1 MRGPFTPVT
10 RQRRNANQQSLSAS
24 AKCAAVRKSDKE
36 NTRLAA
42 LWIVKH
48 QVNGN
53 RGGYTKVGATIGVD
67 NLNEDKVKYQ
77 VKVLRGNSNFMQQL
91 IARVQHERAVEKKV
105 AGKKPKKRSRKD
117 QAAADS
123 SAYMAAAG
131 LIIEKKLSHRAAAKQ
146 VSDEFGVV
154 FYQLL
159 PARATKKRR
168 LPKLLPAR
176 SWLWRHGNYL
186 LRVLSVVR

>member
-1 MRGPFTPVT
+1 
-10 RQRRNANQQSLSAS
+10 
-24 AKCAAVRKSDKE
+24 VRKSDKE

-105 AGKKPKKRSRKD
+105 AGKN
-117 QAAADS
+117 
-123 SAYMAAAG
+123 
-131 LIIEKKLSHRAAAKQ
+131 
-146 VSDEFGVV
+146 
-154 FYQLL
+154 
-159 PARATKKRR
+159 
-168 LPKLLPAR
+168 KLLKGVPGCWAKRGPRTVLEAAR
-176 SWLWRHGNYL
+176 PGS
-186 LRVLSVVR
+186 RVQNPS